1 MYKVQLRSHL
11 KKKEA
16 IRLTLMGLFSRSKTL
31 EQPMNRSD
39 INHALAVFGP
49 VFKIFAEAAISAK
62 PGKTALH
69 DPAKRCDFKAFVV
82 VAAQGDIDHDLLE
95 FAADKVHKFAS
106 VAAIGPDTLQ
116 AFKHCLGQLLQ

>member
-1 MYKVQLRSHL
+1 MGFADFSDFSGATRYGKSPPCFARPVPRLALLHYLMRKVQLRSHL

-16 IRLTLMGLFSRSKTL
+16 IRLPLMGLFSQSKTF

-49 VFKIFAEAAISAK
+49 VFQIFAEAAISAK

-69 DPAKRCDFKAFVV
+69 DPAKRYDFKAF
-82 VAAQGDIDHDLLE
+82 
-95 FAADKVHKFAS
+95 
-106 VAAIGPDTLQ
+106 
-116 AFKHCLGQLLQ
+116 